1 MKHVLMLFERK
12 HKKTKNYFSKRNC
25 RKCRPTQ
32 NRMKQNND
40 HTKIVLKMR
49 FCYHLIIVYLSF
61 RDTLFTKKQDN
72 QASSTKSIWQK
83 ENEKNKKYGYW
94 QIFAKS

>member
-1 MKHVLMLFERK
+1 MKK
-12 HKKTKNYFSKRNC
+12 
-25 RKCRPTQ
+25 
-32 NRMKQNND
+32 NND

-83 ENEKNKKYGYW
+83 EHEKIRNMGIGKFLQNHEARRKQKWALANFSENLETAY
-94 QIFAKS
+94 